1 MEITQ
6 TPMEETW
13 QLTDLFADDAAF
25 ERAKEEFRDGT
36 LPGVDRHRGRLFES
50 AASLA
55 DALEATSAASEQLQ
69 LLHCYAALKSD
80 RDIRVATYQ
89 AMRQEVELLG
99 TDLSGRAAFL
109 HPEILAGSVEQ
120 IEQFLEQEPRLQPY
134 AHFLRDLIRQRS
146 HVLSTAEERIV
157 AETGLLRGHPGTL
170 YGVLTNT
177 ELPRPT
183 VTLAD
188 GTNVVLSTVEFQKHR
203 ATQNRDDR
211 RKIYPEFFSAYAAF
225 KNSLGLNLYAGVKG
239 HMFRTRVR
247 GYSSCLATA
256 LDSDNVPED
265 VYRNLIR
272 QVHRHLPLLHRYF
285 RLRAGALGVDRLE
298 YSDLHCPLTV
308 SPPRRYTI
316 ADAREL
322 VTRSMEP
329 LGATYVAALN
339 QAFDSRWID
348 WHPSQGKRS
357 GAYATGWAYRVH
369 PYVLVNY
376 NGDYEGVTT
385 VAHEMGHAMHSH
397 FSNISQSF
405 ATADYS
411 IFVAEVAST
420 FNEALLLQRMF
431 EQAESREERLFLLG
445 SYLDGIRGT
454 LFRQTMFAEF
464 ELEIHE
470 MAERGEVLT
479 GERLSEVYLRLLRFY
494 HGHDDGVVHVAEEYA
509 IEWAVIPHLYY
520 DFYVYQYATGI
531 VAASALARDVLDQQG
546 EATERYLGFLRAGG
560 SDYPLEILRRSGVDL
575 EQAAPYDGAFASIGA
590 RLDQLEESLGTASA

>member
-1 MEITQ
+1 LETTQ

-55 DALEATSAASEQLQ
+55 EALEATSAASEQLQ

-211 RKIYPEFFSAYAAF
+211 RKLYPEFFSAYAAF

-285 RLRAGALGVDRLE
+285 RLRADALGVDRLE
-298 YSDLHCPLTV
+298 YTDLHCPLTV
-308 SPPRRYTI
+308 SPPRRYAI

-329 LGATYVAALN
+329 LGATC
-339 QAFDSRWID
+339 SC
-348 WHPSQGKRS
+348 
-357 GAYATGWAYRVH
+357 
-369 PYVLVNY
+369 
-376 NGDYEGVTT
+376 
-385 VAHEMGHAMHSH
+385 
-397 FSNISQSF
+397 
-405 ATADYS
+405 
-411 IFVAEVAST
+411 AE
-420 FNEALLLQRMF
+420 
-431 EQAESREERLFLLG
+431 
-445 SYLDGIRGT
+445 
-454 LFRQTMFAEF
+454 
-464 ELEIHE
+464 
-470 MAERGEVLT
+470 
-479 GERLSEVYLRLLRFY
+479 
-494 HGHDDGVVHVAEEYA
+494 
-509 IEWAVIPHLYY
+509 
-520 DFYVYQYATGI
+520 
-531 VAASALARDVLDQQG
+531 
-546 EATERYLGFLRAGG
+546 
-560 SDYPLEILRRSGVDL
+560 
-575 EQAAPYDGAFASIGA
+575 
-590 RLDQLEESLGTASA
+590 

>member
-1 MEITQ
+1 
-6 TPMEETW
+6 MEETW

-36 LPGVDRHRGRLFES
+36 LPDVDRLRGRLFES
-50 AASLA
+50 AQCLA

-109 HPEILAGSVEQ
+109 RPEILAGPLEQ
-120 IEQFLEQEPRLQPY
+120 IEQFLEKEPRLQPY
-134 AHFLRDLIRQRS
+134 AHFLSDLIRQRP
-146 HVLSTAEERIV
+146 HVLGEAEERIV

-183 VTLAD
+183 VTLAN

-211 RKIYPEFFSAYAAF
+211 QKIYPEFFSAYADF

-247 GYSSCLATA
+247 GYSSCLASA
-256 LDSDNVPED
+256 LDSDKIPEE

-285 RLRAGALGVDRLE
+285 RLRAGALGLDRLE

-329 LGATYVAALN
+329 LGANYVAALN
-339 QAFDSRWID
+339 EAFDSRWID

-397 FSNISQSF
+397 FSNLSQSF

-494 HGHDDGVVHVAEEYA
+494 HGHDDGVVHVADEYA
-509 IEWAVIPHLYY
+509 MEWAVIPHLYY

-531 VAASALARDVLDQQG
+531 VAASALARAVLEQQA

-560 SDYPLEILRRSGVDL
+560 SDYPLEILRGAGVDL
-575 EQAAPYDGAFASIGA
+575 EQAEPYEGAFASIGD
-590 RLDQLEESLGTASA
+590 RLAQLEESLGAASA

>member
-1 MEITQ
+1 METTQ

-25 ERAKEEFRDGT
+25 ERAKEQFRDGT

-50 AASLA
+50 AACLA
-55 DALEATSAASEQLQ
+55 DALETTSAASEELHK
-69 LLHCYAALKSD
+69 LHCYAALQSD
-80 RDIRVATYQ
+80 QDIRVATYQ
-89 AMRQEVELLG
+89 AMRQEIELLG
-99 TDLSGRAAFL
+99 TDLSRRVAFL
-109 HPEILAGSVEQ
+109 RPEILAGPVEQ
-120 IEQFLEQEPRLQPY
+120 IEQFLDAEPRLQPY
-134 AHFLRDLIRQRS
+134 AHFLSDLNRQRS
-146 HVLSTAEERIV
+146 HVLGAAEERII
-157 AETGLLRGHPGTL
+157 AEAGLLRGHPGTL

-183 VTLAD
+183 VTLSD
-188 GTNVVLSTVEFQKHR
+188 GSDVELSTVTFQKHR
-203 ATQNRDDR
+203 ASQNRDDR
-211 RKIYPEFFSAYAAF
+211 QKIFPAFFSAYADF
-225 KNSLGLNLYAGVKG
+225 KNSLGLNLYAGVKSD
-239 HMFRTRVR
+239 MFSARVR

-256 LDSDNVPED
+256 LDSDNVPEE

-272 QVHRHLPLLHRYF
+272 QVHRRLPLLHRYF
-285 RLRAGALGVDRLE
+285 RLRAGQLGLERLE
-298 YSDLHCPLTV
+298 YSDLYCPLTA

-316 ADAREL
+316 PEAREL

-329 LGATYVAALN
+329 LGRSYVAALDE
-339 QAFDSRWID
+339 AFDSRWVD

-397 FSNISQSF
+397 FSNLHQPF

-420 FNEALLLQRMF
+420 FNETLLLQRMF
-431 EQAESREERLFLLG
+431 EQAESDEERQFLLG

-494 HGHDDGVVHVAEEYA
+494 HGHDDGVVQIDEQYA
-509 IEWAVIPHLYY
+509 MEWAVIPHLYY
-520 DFYVYQYATGI
+520 NFYVYQYATGI
-531 VAASALARDVLDQQG
+531 VAASALARAVLEQQG
-546 EATERYLGFLRAGG
+546 DATERYLGFLRSGG
-560 SDYPLEILRRSGVDL
+560 SDYPLELLRAAGVDL
-575 EQAAPYDGAFASIGA
+575 EQAAPYDGAFTSIA
-590 RLDQLEESLGTASA
+590 VRLDQLEESLGAASV